1 MDQLP
6 HLLDER
12 SVIVLATRRPS
23 PARRHAPAGIGFVD
37 NRAFDRGAIP
47 FGRRRKRRL
56 FAFFLPIL
64 GGLRFVIGGPLTE
77 PRYVDCA
84 LEDPYIHISRAAAMH
99 GFRRIRSD
107 VELQLPSAITFPPP
121 QVRADD
127 FTMTSRWPLPSAVT
141 RHPVARRGTGSRSG
155 RCSSS
160 STFSRIQVCHKTRS
174 RSVLVGFRP
183 NSGSNTARIA
193 SARARARA
201 CAAALIFGSF
211 FGSFFRSGHSCLN
224 IGASSSSA
232 SLSVSSQAS
241 TSVCSAFGFFRGSC
255 SSLRPARIH
264 SLQCLLAAS
273 RGVMPAS
280 WRSGIGLIV
289 LRRRCSP
296 PWRRR
301 LPGPAASPISRWRP
315 DPPPRRGRD
324 RRGGRNGR

>member
-1 MDQLP
+1 M
-6 HLLDER
+6 
-12 SVIVLATRRPS
+12 STVLSKIRISTYRVPPQCTGSAEFAPMLSFNCPRPS
-23 PARRHAPAGIGFVD
+23 DSHHH
-37 NRAFDRGAIP
+37 
-47 FGRRRKRRL
+47 KS
-56 FAFFLPIL
+56 
-64 GGLRFVIGGPLTE
+64 GL
-77 PRYVDCA
+77 
-84 LEDPYIHISRAAAMH
+84 
-99 GFRRIRSD
+99 
-107 VELQLPSAITFPPP
+107 
-121 QVRADD
+121 
-127 FTMTSRWPLPSAVT
+127 MTSRWPLPSAVT

-224 IGASSSSA
+224 IGASSSAA